1 MARRLRRSATV
12 LAVALTV
19 IMSLAACESEPTPGS
34 GSGSD
39 SGVTGVDPS
48 TVREQLRAKGCC

>member
-1 MARRLRRSATV
+1 MARPLRRSATL
-12 LAVALTV
+12 LALALTV
-19 IMSLAACESEPTPGS
+19 MSLAACESEPTPGS
-34 GSGSD
+34 GTGGD